1 MTLIDAIKDRAKRVA
16 ARHAGP
22 LLLPLE
28 IARQRDFKVLGALRT
43 LERPIVLGGC
53 GRSGTTLLL
62 SVLSC
67 HPKLFALGDETATLC
82 PHAYERVDEAP
93 DTSYALRTDLLLRY
107 VMREGV
113 PPGAERICE
122 KTPRNVHFF
131 PKVLDAW
138 GERARLIHLVRD
150 GRDVVT
156 SRHPGKP
163 GSWVN
168 PERWIADVHAGLR
181 LEGHP
186 QMLTV
191 RYEDFTANYEQTV
204 RRICEFVGI
213 DFVPEF
219 LKYPDSA
226 RLKGN
231 VEQLAWFGGRR
242 PVAAPSNSKRWQA
255 PEHAPLIERLMRDPR
270 AGRLLERYGYL

>member
-1 MTLIDAIKDRAKRVA
+1 MSVLDALRFRLV
-16 ARHAGP
+16 REVERRAGP
-22 LLLPLE
+22 LMLPLE
-28 IARQRDFKVLGALRT
+28 IARQRDLRVIDALRT
-43 LERPIVLGGC
+43 LQRPIVLGGC

-82 PHAYERVDEAP
+82 PHAYERVNRQP

-107 VMREGV
+107 VMSEGV
-113 PPGAERICE
+113 PHGAERICE

-131 PKVLDAW
+131 PKILDYW
-138 GERARLIHLVRD
+138 GERVRLIHLVRD

-156 SRHPGKP
+156 SRHPGRP
-163 GSWVN
+163 GAWVN
-168 PERWIADVHAGLR
+168 PERWITDVEAGLR

-191 RYEDFTANYEQTV
+191 RYEDFTADYEGSV
-204 RRICEFVGI
+204 RRICDFVEI
-213 DFVPEF
+213 DFVPAF
-219 LKYPDSA
+219 MDYPQSA
-226 RLKGN
+226 RLTGK

-242 PVAAPSNSKRWQA
+242 PVARSESKRWQA
-255 PEHAPLIERLMRDPR
+255 PEHAELIERLMSDPR
-270 AGRLLERYGYL
+270 AGKLLARYGYE